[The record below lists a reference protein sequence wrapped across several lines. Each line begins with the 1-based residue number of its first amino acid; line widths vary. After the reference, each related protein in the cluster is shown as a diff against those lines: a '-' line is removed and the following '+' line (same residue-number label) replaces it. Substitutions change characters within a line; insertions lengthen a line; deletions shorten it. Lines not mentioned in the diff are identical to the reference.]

1 MKSCTPE
8 NSRNKKATGKPITTV
23 SQNHNQQTIPS
34 AGQFPAAT
42 PNSNHASSKSCR
54 VEIMLLT
61 VVWFKISA

>member
-1 MKSCTPE
+1 MKSCTPK

-54 VEIMLLT
+54 VEIMLF
-61 VVWFKISA
+61 VWFKISA